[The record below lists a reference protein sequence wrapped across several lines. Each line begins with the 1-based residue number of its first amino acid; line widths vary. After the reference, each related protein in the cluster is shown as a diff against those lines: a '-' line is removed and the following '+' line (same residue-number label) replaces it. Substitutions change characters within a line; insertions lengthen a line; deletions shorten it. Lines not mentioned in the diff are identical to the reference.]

1 MRRTLAAG
9 LALALTAF
17 WAMAD
22 DCGFSFLRL
31 PLSARAT
38 ALGEAVAAL
47 ADDASTSAYNPAGEA
62 LIRRRTASAGYLSY
76 VAGIQAGQL
85 SFHQPGLAN
94 GTAGIRLSYLNSG
107 SIVQTTLD
115 MPTGNGSE
123 FTFTTTS
130 LSLAYGLELN
140 PQIFVGAAAK
150 GVHERVLEY
159 TASAVALDLG
169 AIYEIDLETASARLF
184 KSPKPRNLGT
194 SLALGASVQNLGAAA
209 DAFIDVKE
217 KLPLTFRLGMAYRPF
232 MNRLALALGGVKTID
247 SPVRLQAGLEYW
259 LKGMA
264 ALRLG
269 YNGVMADVRN
279 GSSIDDLSGFA
290 CGLGVRYR
298 GYSVGAA
305 YTPFAGLGQP
315 LRFELGADF

>member
-1 MRRTLAAG
+1 MKVALATSLL
-9 LALALTAF
+9 LALAAAGAL
-17 WAMAD
+17 AD
-22 DCGFSFLRL
+22 DCGYSFLRL

-38 ALGEAVAAL
+38 ALGEAMAAM
-47 ADDASTSAYNPAGEA
+47 ADDAPTSAYNPAGEA

-85 SFHQPGLAN
+85 SFHQPGLAK
-94 GTAGIRLSYLNSG
+94 GTAGICLSYLNSG
-107 SIVQTTLD
+107 SIAQTTLD
-115 MPTGNGSE
+115 MPIGNGSE
-123 FTFTTTS
+123 FTFTTAS
-130 LSLAYGLELN
+130 LSLAYGRELT
-140 PQIFVGAAAK
+140 PQIYLGAAAK

-159 TASAVALDLG
+159 TASAAALDLG
-169 AIYEIDLETASARLF
+169 AIYEIDLEAVSARLF
-184 KSPKPRNLGT
+184 RSARPGSLGT
-194 SLALGASVQNLGAAA
+194 SLAVGASVQNLGAAA

-232 MNRLALALGGVKTID
+232 MNRLTLALGGVKTVD
-247 SPVRLQAGLEYW
+247 SPAKLQAGLEYW
-259 LKGMA
+259 LRGMA

-298 GYSVGAA
+298 GYTVGAA
-305 YTPFAGLGQP
+305 YTPFAGMGHP
-315 LRFELGADF
+315 LRFELGAEF